1 MATRTVP
8 LPKSRKSG
16 LGTKGSEPESESF
29 SRELVVDS
37 VPDTGL
43 DVEVAASEAER
54 AKLAQACGLV
64 AVHEFEAGF
73 QVRKMD
79 RTRFKVTGSLCARVT
94 QTCVV
99 SLEPFETLVRA
110 DIDVDFAPSGVSG
123 RGPAAAFRGGEDP
136 PDPIIGGKIDLG
148 ALAAEFLVLNLDVYP
163 RKPGVSFDATYVPG
177 EPPGANSP
185 FAVLRHR

>member
-43 DVEVAASEAER
+43 DVEVAASQAER
-54 AKLAQACGLV
+54 AMLAQACGLV
-64 AVHEFEAGF
+64 TVHEFEAGF
-73 QVRKMD
+73 QVRKLD
-79 RTRFKVTGSLCARVT
+79 RTRFKVTGSLCARVM

-148 ALAAEFLVLNLDVYP
+148 GLAAEFLVLNLDVYP
-163 RKPGVSFDATYVPG
+163 RKPGVSFDATDVRG
-177 EPPGANSP
+177 EPPGANSL

>member
-43 DVEVAASEAER
+43 DVEVAASQADR
-54 AKLAQACGLV
+54 AMLAQACGLV

-73 QVRKMD
+73 QVRKLD

-99 SLEPFETLVRA
+99 SLEPFETLVHA

-163 RKPGVSFDATYVPG
+163 RKPGVSFDATDVRG
-177 EPPGANSP
+177 EPPGANSL
-185 FAVLRHR
+185 FAVLRYR

>member
-8 LPKSRKSG
+8 LPKSRRSG
-16 LGTKGSEPESESF
+16 LGTNGSEPESESF

-54 AKLAQACGLV
+54 AMLAQACGLV

-99 SLEPFETLVRA
+99 SVEPFETLVRA
-110 DIDVDFAPSGVSG
+110 DIDVDFAPSGVFG

-163 RKPGVSFDATYVPG
+163 RKPGVSFDATDVPG

>member
-54 AKLAQACGLV
+54 AILAQAGGLV
-64 AVHEFEAGF
+64 AVHEFEADF

-123 RGPAAAFRGGEDP
+123 RAPAAAFRGGEDP

-163 RKPGVSFDATYVPG
+163 RKPGVSFDAVGVRG